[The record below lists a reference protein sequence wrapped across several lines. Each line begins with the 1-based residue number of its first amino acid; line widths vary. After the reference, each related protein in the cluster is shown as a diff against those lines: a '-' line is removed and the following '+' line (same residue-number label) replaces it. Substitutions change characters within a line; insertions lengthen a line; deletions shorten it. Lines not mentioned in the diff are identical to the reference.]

1 MHPVESCH
9 ALPEAVDG
17 STIVTLG
24 LVGLAEALVR
34 LRLQDNL
41 PTGCGERQ
49 GALGGGASLVIRTHE
64 AEILE
69 QKK

>member
-1 MHPVESCH
+1 
-9 ALPEAVDG
+9 
-17 STIVTLG
+17 
-24 LVGLAEALVR
+24 LAEALVR

-41 PTGCGERQ
+41 PAGCGERQ
-49 GALGGGASLVIRTHE
+49 RALGGDDGWVIRTHE